1 MAKML
6 NESWWSSFF
15 RLNGRLENVLVVAHV
30 VCVTLLLLS
39 VPRTMGEETT
49 AHLKFYLGGI
59 SEVHCHSLVTHF
71 GLPMKSGKI
80 SAAVGSRGTDLP
92 LGLP

>member
-1 MAKML
+1 
-6 NESWWSSFF
+6 
-15 RLNGRLENVLVVAHV
+15 
-30 VCVTLLLLS
+30 
-39 VPRTMGEETT
+39 MGEETT